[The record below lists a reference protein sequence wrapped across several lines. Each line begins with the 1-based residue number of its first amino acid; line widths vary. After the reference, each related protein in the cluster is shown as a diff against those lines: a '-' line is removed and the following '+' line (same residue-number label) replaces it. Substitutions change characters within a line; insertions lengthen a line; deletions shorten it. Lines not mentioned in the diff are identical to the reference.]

1 MFKISLL
8 LFISAT
14 LSAGIT
20 LKDIESKPACRMKNF
35 MIWQF
40 LKQDITPK
48 EADKAYSLVEGN
60 SYKIYKEYVKK
71 TDNQE
76 IKRKISCQEEKNL
89 LSIKDE
95 ECLKLAFSLYKTLPM
110 TKKQRELLAL
120 KVNDKSKKELLK
132 MQSEPYL
139 QDAYKKYDANTILTN
154 FISTTKKHRRENL
167 NILLDEA
174 FINSLDSSWKI
185 SQFVEL
191 ILHDEHLDKLK
202 QSLFNLR
209 GDNLDSKTN
218 FNLALHHLQHQNKS
232 KAISFFKLSLQKAKH
247 RIDVDKN
254 YFWIYKVSKDS
265 NYLDELLKS
274 SDINIYTLYAHEMQN
289 KEVNNY
295 FSAVETDDIKTPRD
309 INDPF
314 EWKSILQEIR
324 EAPQDKLYELSQ
336 KYMHQDMIPVQTMI
350 LERAYSY
357 KMHGFVMPYSNYLR
371 DVENDDKAL
380 IYAIMR
386 QESNFIPSALSTSY
400 ALGLMQIM
408 PFLTDDISKRIKEP
422 VERYEDMFIPKNNI
436 NYALKHLAWMKK
448 SLYHPL
454 FMAYAYNGGMGFLRR
469 HLEGGTFGKSEYEP
483 FLSMELM
490 TNNESREYGKKVL
503 ANYVMYKKVLGED
516 VSIIHLFD
524 RLKHPS
530 ETDRFREQG

>member
-1 MFKISLL
+1 MFKIYLL
-8 LFISAT
+8 VFISAS

-60 SYKIYKEYVKK
+60 SYKIYAEYIKK
-71 TDNQE
+71 TDNKE
-76 IKRKISCQEEKNL
+76 IKKKISCQNEKNL

-120 KVNDKSKKELLK
+120 KVNDESKKELLK

-139 QDAYKKYDANTILTN
+139 QDAYRKYDANTILTN

-167 NILLDEA
+167 NILLDET
-174 FINSLDSSWKI
+174 FVNSLDSSWKI
-185 SQFVEL
+185 SQFVEI

-202 QSLFNLR
+202 LSLFNLR

-380 IYAIMR
+380 VYAIMR

-422 VERYEDMFIPKNNI
+422 VESYEDMFIPKNNI

-469 HLEGGTFGKSEYEP
+469 HLEGGTFGNSEYEP
-483 FLSMELM
+483 YLSMELM

>member
-1 MFKISLL
+1 MLKFTLL
-8 LFISAT
+8 LFVSAS
-14 LSAGIT
+14 LAADIT
-20 LKDIESKPACRMKNF
+20 LQDIESKPTSRMKNF

-60 SYKIYKEYVKK
+60 SYKIYAEYIKK
-71 TDNQE
+71 TDNKD
-76 IKRKISCQEEKNL
+76 IKKKISCQNEKNL

-95 ECLKLAFSLYKTLPM
+95 ECLKLAFSLYKTLAM

-120 KVNDKSKKELLK
+120 KVKDESKKELLK
-132 MQSEPYL
+132 IQSEPYT
-139 QDAYKKYDANTILTN
+139 QNSYEKYNATTILTN

-167 NILLDEA
+167 NIILDEA

-185 SQFVEL
+185 SQFVEI
-191 ILHDEHLDKLK
+191 ILHDDQLDKLK
-202 QSLFNLR
+202 LSLLKLR

-218 FNLALHHLQHQNKS
+218 FQLALNHLLHQNKDE
-232 KAISFFKLSLQKAKH
+232 AISFFELSLKKAKH
-247 RIDVDKN
+247 RIDIDKN
-254 YFWIYKVSKDS
+254 YFWIYKVSKD
-265 NYLDELLKS
+265 NKHLDELLKS
-274 SDINIYTLYAHEMQN
+274 SDINIYTLFAHEMQN
-289 KEVNNY
+289 KEVDNY
-295 FSAVETDDIKTPRD
+295 FSAVETNDKKASKD
-309 INDPF
+309 INNPF
-314 EWKSILQEIR
+314 EWNNILQEIR
-324 EAPQDKLYELSQ
+324 QSPKDKLYELSQ
-336 KYMHQDMIPVQTMI
+336 QYMHQEMIPVQTMI

-422 VERYEDMFIPKNNI
+422 VESYEDMFIPKNNI

-469 HLEGGTFGKSEYEP
+469 HLEGGTFGNSEYEP
-483 FLSMELM
+483 YLSMELM
-490 TNNESREYGKKVL
+490 ANNESREYGKKVL

-516 VSIIHLFD
+516 VSILHLFD

-530 ETDRFREQG
+530 ETDRFRVQG

>member
-1 MFKISLL
+1 MLKFTLL
-8 LFISAT
+8 LFVSAS
-14 LSAGIT
+14 LAADIT
-20 LKDIESKPACRMKNF
+20 LQDIESKPTSRMKNF

-60 SYKIYKEYVKK
+60 SYKIYAEYIKK
-71 TDNQE
+71 TDNKD
-76 IKRKISCQEEKNL
+76 IKKKISCQNEKNL

-95 ECLKLAFSLYKTLPM
+95 ECLKLAFSLYKTLAM

-120 KVNDKSKKELLK
+120 KVNDESKKELLK
-132 MQSEPYL
+132 IQSEPYT
-139 QDAYKKYDANTILTN
+139 QNSYEKYNATTILTN

-167 NILLDEA
+167 NIILDEA

-185 SQFVEL
+185 SQFVEI
-191 ILHDEHLDKLK
+191 ILHDDQLDKLK
-202 QSLFNLR
+202 LSLLKLR

-218 FNLALHHLQHQNKS
+218 FQLALNHLLHQNKDE
-232 KAISFFKLSLQKAKH
+232 AISFFELSLKKAKH
-247 RIDVDKN
+247 RIDIDKN
-254 YFWIYKVSKDS
+254 YFWIYKVSKD
-265 NYLDELLKS
+265 NKHLDELLKS
-274 SDINIYTLYAHEMQN
+274 SDINIYTLFAHEMQN
-289 KEVNNY
+289 KEVDNY
-295 FSAVETDDIKTPRD
+295 FSAVETNDKKASKD
-309 INDPF
+309 INNPF
-314 EWKSILQEIR
+314 EWNNILQEIR
-324 EAPQDKLYELSQ
+324 QSPKDKLYELSQ
-336 KYMHQDMIPVQTMI
+336 QYMHQEMIPVQTMI

-422 VERYEDMFIPKNNI
+422 VESYEDMFIPKNNI

-469 HLEGGTFGKSEYEP
+469 HLEGGTFGNSEYEP
-483 FLSMELM
+483 YLSMELM
-490 TNNESREYGKKVL
+490 ANNESREYGKKVL

-516 VSIIHLFD
+516 VSILHLFD

-530 ETDRFREQG
+530 ETDRFRVQG

>member
-1 MFKISLL
+1 MSKLFLV

-14 LSAGIT
+14 ISADIT
-20 LKDIESKPACRMKNF
+20 LQDIESKPASRMKNF

-40 LKQDITPK
+40 LKQDITSK
-48 EADKAYSLVEGN
+48 EADTAYSLIEGK
-60 SYKIYKEYVKK
+60 SYKIYKQYIKK
-71 TDNQE
+71 TDNKE
-76 IKRKISCQEEKNL
+76 IKKRLSCQQEKNL
-89 LSIKDE
+89 LSIRDE
-95 ECLKLAFSLYKTLPM
+95 ECLKLAFSLYKTLSM
-110 TKKQRELLAL
+110 TKEQREKLAL
-120 KVNDKSKKELLK
+120 KVKDESKKDLLK
-132 MQSEPYL
+132 IQSEPYS
-139 QDAYKKYDANTILTN
+139 QESYEKYDANTILTN

-167 NILLDEA
+167 NIFLDEA

-185 SQFVEL
+185 SQFVR
-191 ILHDEHLDKLK
+191 IVLHDEHLDKLK
-202 QSLFNLR
+202 QSLLNLR
-209 GDNLDSKTN
+209 GDNLNSKTN
-218 FNLALHHLQHQNKS
+218 FNLGLNHLLHHNKS
-232 KAISFFKLSLQKAKH
+232 EAVSFFELSMQKAKH

-254 YFWIYKVSKDS
+254 CFWMYKVSKDTKH
-265 NYLDELLKS
+265 LDKLLNS

-289 KEVNNY
+289 KEVDNY
-295 FSAVETDDIKTPRD
+295 FSAVETNDMKASRDIK
-309 INDPF
+309 DPF
-314 EWKSILQEIR
+314 EWKNILQEIR
-324 EAPQDKLYELSQ
+324 ESPQEKLYELSQ
-336 KYMHQDMIPVQTMI
+336 EYMNQEMIPVQTMI

-408 PFLTDDISKRIKEP
+408 PFLTDDLSKRVKEP
-422 VERYEDMFIPKNNI
+422 IESYEDMFIPKNNI

-469 HLEGGTFGKSEYEP
+469 HLESGTFGNSEYEP
-483 FLSMELM
+483 YLSMELM
-490 TNNESREYGKKVL
+490 ANDESREYGKKVL

-516 VSIIHLFD
+516 ISIIHLFD

>member
-1 MFKISLL
+1 MFKLFLL
-8 LFISAT
+8 LFISAS
-14 LSAGIT
+14 LSADIT
-20 LKDIESKPACRMKNF
+20 LQDIESKPASRMKNF

-48 EADKAYSLVEGN
+48 EADLAYSLVEGN
-60 SYKIYKEYVKK
+60 SYKIYREYIKK
-71 TDNQE
+71 TDNKD
-76 IKRKISCQEEKNL
+76 IKKRISCQQEKNL
-89 LSIKDE
+89 LKIEDE
-95 ECLKLAFSLYKTLPM
+95 ECLNLAFSLYKTLPM
-110 TKKQRELLAL
+110 TKEQREELAL
-120 KVNDKSKKELLK
+120 KIKEESKKNLLK
-132 MQSEPYL
+132 IQSEPYT
-139 QDAYKKYDANTILTN
+139 QEAYEKYDATTILTN

-167 NILLDEA
+167 NIYLDEA
-174 FINSLDSSWKI
+174 FINSLEGSWKI
-185 SQFVEL
+185 SQFVD
-191 ILHDEHLDKLK
+191 IVLHDENLDKLK
-202 QSLFNLR
+202 QSLLKLR
-209 GDNLDSKTN
+209 GDTLDSKTN
-218 FNLALHHLQHQNKS
+218 FHLALNHLLHQNKNE
-232 KAISFFKLSLQKAKH
+232 AISFFELSMKKAKH

-265 NYLDELLKS
+265 NYLNELLKS

-289 KEVNNY
+289 KEVDNY
-295 FSAVETDDIKTPRD
+295 FSAVETNDLVSQRD
-309 INDPF
+309 LKDPF
-314 EWKSILQEIR
+314 EWSTILQEIR
-324 EAPQDKLYELSQ
+324 ESPQDKLYELSQ
-336 KYMHQDMIPVQTMI
+336 EYMNQEMIPVQTMI

-386 QESNFIPSALSTSY
+386 QESNFIPSALSRSY

-408 PFLTDDISKRIKEP
+408 PFLTDDLSKRVKDP
-422 VERYEDMFIPKNNI
+422 VGSYEDMFIPKNNI

-469 HLEGGTFGKSEYEP
+469 HLEGGTFSNSEYEP
-483 FLSMELM
+483 YLSMELM
-490 TNNESREYGKKVL
+490 ANNESREYGKKVL

>member
-1 MFKISLL
+1 MYKP
-8 LFISAT
+8 LFLFLISAS
-14 LSAGIT
+14 LSADIT
-20 LKDIESKPACRMKNF
+20 LQDIESKPASRMKNF

-48 EADKAYSLVEGN
+48 DADSAYSMVEGN
-60 SYKIYKEYVKK
+60 SYKIYKQYIKK
-71 TDNQE
+71 TDNKE
-76 IKRKISCQEEKNL
+76 IKKRLSCQQKKNL
-89 LSIKDE
+89 LSIKDD

-110 TKKQRELLAL
+110 TKEQREELAL
-120 KVNDKSKKELLK
+120 KVKDESKKELLK
-132 MQSEPYL
+132 IQSEPYS
-139 QDAYKKYDANTILTN
+139 QESYEKYDATTVLTN
-154 FISTTKKHRRENL
+154 FINTTKKHRRENL
-167 NILLDEA
+167 NISLNKT

-185 SQFVEL
+185 SQFVRI
-191 ILHDEHLDKLK
+191 ILHDKHLDKLK
-202 QSLFNLR
+202 QSLLNLR

-218 FNLALHHLQHQNKS
+218 FNLGLNHLLHHNKS
-232 KAISFFKLSLQKAKH
+232 EAISFFKLSMRKAKH

-254 YFWIYKVSKDS
+254 YFWMYKASKDTKH
-265 NYLDELLKS
+265 LDKLLKS

-289 KEVNNY
+289 KEVDNY
-295 FSAVETDDIKTPRD
+295 FSAVETNDIKASKD
-309 INDPF
+309 IKDPF
-314 EWKSILQEIR
+314 EWKNILQEIK
-324 EAPQDKLYELSQ
+324 ESPQDKLYELSQ
-336 KYMHQDMIPVQTMI
+336 EYMNQEMIPVQTMI

-371 DVENDDKAL
+371 DVGNDDKAL

-386 QESNFIPSALSTSY
+386 QESNFIPSALSRSY

-408 PFLTDDISKRIKEP
+408 PFLTDDISKRVKEP
-422 VERYEDMFIPKNNI
+422 IESYEDMFIPKNNI

-469 HLEGGTFGKSEYEP
+469 HLEGGTFGNSEYEP
-483 FLSMELM
+483 YLSMELM
-490 TNNESREYGKKVL
+490 ANNESREYGKKVL

-524 RLKHPS
+524 RLKYPS

>member
-1 MFKISLL
+1 MFKLFLL

-14 LSAGIT
+14 LSADIT
-20 LKDIESKPACRMKNF
+20 LQDIKSKPASRMKNF

-48 EADKAYSLVEGN
+48 EADEAYSLVKGKN
-60 SYKIYKEYVKK
+60 YKIYKEYIKK
-71 TDNQE
+71 TDNKE
-76 IKRKISCQEEKNL
+76 IKKRISCRGKKNL

-110 TKKQRELLAL
+110 TNKQRELLAL
-120 KVNDKSKKELLK
+120 KVKEKSKKELLK
-132 MQSEPYL
+132 IQCEPYT
-139 QDAYKKYDANTILTN
+139 QEAYEKYDANTILTN

-167 NILLDEA
+167 NIFLDET
-174 FINSLDSSWKI
+174 FINSLSSSWKI
-185 SQFVEL
+185 SQFVE
-191 ILHDEHLDKLK
+191 IVLHDEHLDKLK

-209 GDNLDSKTN
+209 GDNLNSKTN
-218 FNLALHHLQHQNKS
+218 FHLALNHLLHNNKDG
-232 KAISFFKLSLQKAKH
+232 AISFFKLSMQKAKH

-254 YFWIYKVSKDS
+254 YFWIYKVSKDKK
-265 NYLDELLKS
+265 YLDELLKS

-289 KEVNNY
+289 KEVDNY
-295 FSAVETDDIKTPRD
+295 FSAVETNDMKASRD
-309 INDPF
+309 LKNPF
-314 EWKSILQEIR
+314 EWKSILKEIR

-336 KYMHQDMIPVQTMI
+336 EYMNQEMIPVQTMI

-357 KMHGFVMPYSNYLR
+357 KMHGFIMPYSNYLR
-371 DVENDDKAL
+371 DIKNDEKAL
-380 IYAIMR
+380 VYAIMR

-408 PFLTDDISKRIKEP
+408 PFLTDDLSKRVKEP
-422 VERYEDMFIPKNNI
+422 VESYEDMFIPKNNI

-454 FMAYAYNGGMGFLRR
+454 FVAYAYNGGMGFLKR
-469 HLEGGTFGKSEYEP
+469 HLESGTFSNSEYEP
-483 FLSMELM
+483 YLSMELM
-490 TNNESREYGKKVL
+490 ANNQSREYGKKVL
-503 ANYVMYKKVLGED
+503 ANYVMYKKILGEE